1 MTCWKHQEENASY
14 RSEKKAVLTHLSKI
28 FKELEIDAT
37 LKLKDFRRY
46 ECISY
51 SVSVGAHKIAIF
63 AKKFNMADA
72 KEKQKLQSI
81 MLDLNSGDSKKMMKA
96 IKALEK
102 NGDSSVIKPVVEI
115 LMNGLPEKQQSSLI
129 ELLCSLKDTS
139 VVVEMMEVLED
150 EKFLPAR
157 QMVLSAIWNMKIDFS
172 GYIDDFVYI
181 ATVGDF
187 MEALDCLTIIE
198 NLEGPFLE
206 EDILECQ
213 LHLKNYMESN
223 PPHDEQRS
231 HILSEIALLIKEI
244 NMNLDD

>member
-1 MTCWKHQEENASY
+1 MFSLVEQRVMSNLSENMS
-14 RSEKKAVLTHLSKI
+14 
-28 FKELEIDAT
+28 
-37 LKLKDFRRY
+37 
-46 ECISY
+46 
-51 SVSVGAHKIAIF
+51 IF
-63 AKKFNMADA
+63 AKNFNMTDT

-81 MLDLNSGDSKKMMKA
+81 MLDLKSGDDKKVLKA

-115 LMNGLPEKQQSSLI
+115 LMDGLPEKQQSLLL

-139 VVVEMMEVLED
+139 VVVEIMEVLED
-150 EKFLPAR
+150 EKLLPVR
-157 QMVLSAIWNMKIDFS
+157 QMVLSTIWNMKVDFS

-206 EDILECQ
+206 EDILESQ

-223 PPHDEQRS
+223 PPYDEQRS
-231 HILSEIALLIKEI
+231 HLLSEIALLIKEI
-244 NMNLDD
+244 NMNLSD